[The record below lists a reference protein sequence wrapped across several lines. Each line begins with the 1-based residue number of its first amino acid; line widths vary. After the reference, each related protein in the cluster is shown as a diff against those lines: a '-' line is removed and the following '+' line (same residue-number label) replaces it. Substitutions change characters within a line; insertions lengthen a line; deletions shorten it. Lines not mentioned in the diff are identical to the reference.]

1 MSLSGRY
8 VLLEYDVPGPRVWHE
23 RWVVQ
28 HVNKENYAIVTP
40 DADVYIEELSILNS
54 DIRTIRVRQGPGLVP
69 PGVNPAEI
77 YGLPAW
83 GAGELARLSGLAHA
97 EAATERARLGAGGG
111 VGVNIGVPVVAN
123 APVNNADASS
133 SEAKG
138 PGAEPVASGSLVWVA
153 AEQVGNIR
161 YGEIVQ
167 GVAAHATAGAK
178 TVHVLA
184 DGQTIFC
191 ECLGPDQVTD
201 FNNRPARC
209 DARINAIKIN
219 AVGTPEKPLG
229 EVASESNEFPMRW
242 DISGPR
248 TAKWCLHY
256 LSVEGLGF
264 EAHHERFRQVC
275 KLDAAGWG
283 VQEHFQLSMV
293 LRQLIQVD
301 LLNACNCLGIELM
314 FRRVQTIEYAHSEK
328 ARELESKTVG
338 GKLSLE
344 EQYTF
349 GSLVRQ
355 AGTLMICPKL
365 LDHVKAEVQKDVE
378 LQKNM
383 RKARE
388 ERELARRK
396 GKKGDENP

>member
-1 MSLSGRY
+1 M
-8 VLLEYDVPGPRVWHE
+8 
-23 RWVVQ
+23 
-28 HVNKENYAIVTP
+28 
-40 DADVYIEELSILNS
+40 
-54 DIRTIRVRQGPGLVP
+54 
-69 PGVNPAEI
+69 
-77 YGLPAW
+77 
-83 GAGELARLSGLAHA
+83 
-97 EAATERARLGAGGG
+97 
-111 VGVNIGVPVVAN
+111 
-123 APVNNADASS
+123 
-133 SEAKG
+133 
-138 PGAEPVASGSLVWVA
+138 
-153 AEQVGNIR
+153 
-161 YGEIVQ
+161 
-167 GVAAHATAGAK
+167 
-178 TVHVLA
+178 
-184 DGQTIFC
+184 
-191 ECLGPDQVTD
+191 
-201 FNNRPARC
+201 
-209 DARINAIKIN
+209 
-219 AVGTPEKPLG
+219 
-229 EVASESNEFPMRW
+229 
-242 DISGPR
+242 
-248 TAKWCLHY
+248 HY
-256 LSVEGLGF
+256 LTVEGLGF